1 MIALKQPIEADTLE
15 RLGRHPIKIYTF
27 EGPNLGLYM
36 HKNMYYLDYVLSFVA
51 NCVKSDPI

>member
-15 RLGRHPIKIYTF
+15 RLGRHTIKIYTF

-36 HKNMYYLDYVLSFVA
+36 YKNMYLNYMLSFVA